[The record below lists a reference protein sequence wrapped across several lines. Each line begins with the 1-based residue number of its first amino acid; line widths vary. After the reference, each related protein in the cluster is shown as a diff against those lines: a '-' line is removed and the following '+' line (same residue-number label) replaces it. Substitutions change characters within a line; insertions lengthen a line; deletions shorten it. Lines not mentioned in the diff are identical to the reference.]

1 MHMWVD
7 MNEWKTLWCC
17 HAWLTSRVV
26 SYKYSS
32 LVVAE
37 WMQNIR
43 TMLCFP
49 DSPLIL
55 WRLSLILLMAATLN
69 DIQRETKASSF
80 FSVENVQFLWSYFRS
95 LCPKIFSWSYLKKVP
110 TFHFWN
116 IQTETLPMALRTQGL
131 RDFTKVTVLSHTTL
145 WWYSAQNQ
153 PQYIGQTSFSNSQP
167 NCLTIKTQV
176 NLQNFERKKLRAQYD
191 TFPDVMETVSAMEVD
206 YILPKTKLQN
216 LDQTPA
222 LIFWPQFSFKIC

>member
-37 WMQNIR
+37 WMQDIR

-55 WRLSLILLMAATLN
+55 WRLSLILLMAAALN

-80 FSVENVQFLWSYFRS
+80 FSVENVQFLWSYLRS

-131 RDFTKVTVLSHTTL
+131 RAFTKVTAFKSYHALMIFSSE
-145 WWYSAQNQ
+145 SASIYRANFLLK
-153 PQYIGQTSFSNSQP
+153 FS
-167 NCLTIKTQV
+167 
-176 NLQNFERKKLRAQYD
+176 
-191 TFPDVMETVSAMEVD
+191 
-206 YILPKTKLQN
+206 TKLSY
-216 LDQTPA
+216 DQD
-222 LIFWPQFSFKIC
+222 SS